1 VSNIKRT
8 LFAACLLLAVAA
20 ALLISGTPAE
30 AEARQVALRGD
41 VERGSVLFV
50 EYSCYACHGY
60 TGETGSGTRLNP
72 PRLNQSGFIAYLR
85 NPPRPAQMP
94 PYKQTEATDQNLAD
108 IFAFIS
114 SLESNSPDV
123 DEIPLLGTIID
134 EVN

>member
-1 VSNIKRT
+1 MSNMKRT
-8 LFAACLLLAVAA
+8 LIALCLLAAVVT
-20 ALLISGTPAE
+20 LLLTSPAPVQ
-30 AEARQVALRGD
+30 AEEPQADLRGD
-41 VERGSVLFV
+41 VERGSEFFV

-72 PRLNQSGFIAYLR
+72 PRMNQSGFIAYLR

-94 PYKQTEATDQNLAD
+94 PYKQAEATDQNLAD

-114 SLESNSPDV
+114 SLESNSPEV